1 MRTLGVDIGTG
12 SAKAVLFDPERG
24 VLGRGSGDY
33 PVATPRPGYAE
44 QDPEHWWAGAITAI
58 RAATA
63 GTPVDAVAVSGQ
75 GAAVVLAD
83 SAGAPVRPAL
93 IHLDQRADREAEA
106 LRANGFAA
114 AVRRASGND
123 VGSWNVAAKLRWLRA
138 HEPAALAGTHRV
150 TSAAGFVL
158 ARLTGR
164 YVQSASDAGISDLFD
179 LTDRGWSRGLAEE
192 LGIDPVLLPAVAEAC
207 EDVGCVRSSAADA
220 TGLTT
225 TTRVRA
231 GGEDTSSAAL
241 AAGVLAAG
249 EAYLSLGT
257 AGVVGVAVP
266 AGATD
271 EPRLLSFPHVR
282 EGLDLL
288 SGSMTSAGA
297 ALRWWS
303 DVTGRP
309 VADLLAEAAGAD
321 AGQVTF
327 VPYLAGEL
335 HPVNDPHARGILA
348 GLSLATGRAELTR
361 GILAGAAAAVA
372 HNLDVCSSA
381 GAPATLLSATG
392 RPTSSPAWMR
402 EIADATGVPVEVV
415 GDDGA
420 AVGDAL
426 IAAAS
431 SDAELA
437 DLVRAHRHVSA
448 RYEPDPAA
456 FAPAADRRAAIARLY
471 RASRTEED

>member
-1 MRTLGVDIGTG
+1 MDIGTG
-12 SAKAVLFDPERG
+12 SAKAVLFDPDRG
-24 VLGRGSGDY
+24 VLGRGTAEY

-44 QDPEHWWAGAITAI
+44 QDPADWWAGAVAAI
-58 RAATA
+58 RAATGGA
-63 GTPVDAVAVSGQ
+63 PVDAVAVSGQ
-75 GAAVVLAD
+75 GAAVVLTDA
-83 SAGAPVRPAL
+83 AGEPVRPAL

-114 AVRRASGND
+114 GVRRASGND
-123 VGSWNVAAKLRWLRA
+123 VGSWNVAAKLCWLRA
-138 HEPAALAGTHRV
+138 HEPAALDRAHRV

-164 YVQSASDAGISDLFD
+164 GVQSVSDAGISDLFD
-179 LTDRGWSRGLAEE
+179 LTSRGWSRGLAAGVG
-192 LGIDPVLLPAVAEAC
+192 LDPALLPTVAAAT
-207 EDVGCVRSSAADA
+207 EDVGTVLPAAAEA
-220 TGLTT
+220 TGLAT

-241 AAGVLAAG
+241 AAGVLTAG
-249 EAYLSLGT
+249 AAYLSLGT

-266 AGATD
+266 AGVTD

-288 SGSMTSAGA
+288 SGSMTSAGS

-303 DVTGRP
+303 DVTGVP
-309 VADLLAEAAGAD
+309 VADLLAEAETAD

-361 GILAGAAAAVA
+361 GILAGAASAVA

-392 RPTSSPAWMR
+392 RPTASPAWMR

-420 AVGDAL
+420 AVGDAM
-426 IAAAS
+426 IAAAA

-437 DLVRAHRHVSA
+437 GLVRAHRHVTA
-448 RYEPDPAA
+448 RYEPDPARL
-456 FAPAADRRAAIARLY
+456 APAVERRAAIARLY
-471 RASRTEED
+471 QASRGGAS